1 MLCMQAATRML
12 WTNRAG
18 AGTRM
23 IDGLK
28 DTGGVRLRPQAR
40 AGAIRGYCRWF
51 RWDQKPRT
59 GYDKDSAGRT
69 SGQSTVRFA
78 VAFEATAILAVVVQ
92 HTEWQRLGVKVRQGP
107 RQELQ
112 CTMDRESGF

>member
-1 MLCMQAATRML
+1 M
-12 WTNRAG
+12 
-18 AGTRM
+18 
-23 IDGLK
+23 
-28 DTGGVRLRPQAR
+28 
-40 AGAIRGYCRWF
+40 
-51 RWDQKPRT
+51 PRT

-92 HTEWQRLGVKVRQGP
+92 HTEWQRLGVKGAGRGP